1 MDNSAQNT
9 TGPAVAAQT
18 EIVQPSS
25 IPQAV
30 PAVSKDEQED
40 VATAQLKRL
49 AAKVE
54 STELPPDLKLT
65 LVERVKRLELIR
77 SSAGFLSPTYVVE
90 YDNANSY
97 INWVVG
103 LPWNLTSQDKLDL
116 NAAAQI
122 LNKNHYGLQPVKEK
136 ILDFMAAIILNA
148 KKPLNERNLHAPVL
162 CLVGLAGTGKTTLA
176 SSIAE
181 ALGRSFARIP
191 FGGMGSAQV
200 LRGQSRAFTDAEPGY
215 VVKKLV
221 AAKTK
226 NPVILLDELDRVSGE
241 ARADIMG
248 VLVELLDPGQ
258 NKAFSDHYI
267 DYPFDLTQ
275 VLFVAT
281 VNNTTNIATAVMD
294 RLELIQMPS
303 YTDEEKI
310 VIAKTHLFPKIF
322 KDTGLSQGQFSV
334 NEDVWPNIIRPLGY
348 DSGIRSLDRCIGDI
362 CRKVARMIVEGKAAS
377 VTLTNENLRI
387 FMPA

>member
-1 MDNSAQNT
+1 MT
-9 TGPAVAAQT
+9 
-18 EIVQPSS
+18 
-25 IPQAV
+25 
-30 PAVSKDEQED
+30 
-40 VATAQLKRL
+40 
-49 AAKVE
+49 
-54 STELPPDLKLT
+54 
-65 LVERVKRLELIR
+65 
-77 SSAGFLSPTYVVE
+77 
-90 YDNANSY
+90 
-97 INWVVG
+97 G
-103 LPWNLTSQDKLDL
+103 LPWNVTSQDKLDL
-116 NAAAQI
+116 NVAKEL
-122 LNKNHYGLQPVKEK
+122 LNKNHYGLQPVKDK

-181 ALGRSFARIP
+181 ALGRSFERIP

-215 VVKKLV
+215 VIKKLV
-221 AAKTK
+221 SAKTK
-226 NPVILLDELDRVSGE
+226 NPVILLDELDRVSAE

-267 DYPFDLTQ
+267 DYPFDLQQ

-322 KDTGLSQGQFSV
+322 KATGLTQGQFSV

-377 VTLTNENLRI
+377 VVLTNENLRI

>member
-1 MDNSAQNT
+1 MDNSQNSDAASAQPAVQSPQGVAPSPLQNT
-9 TGPAVAAQT
+9 NVAQQQLARLEEKVAKADLPADLHQT
-18 EIVQPSS
+18 LIERI
-25 IPQAV
+25 
-30 PAVSKDEQED
+30 E
-40 VATAQLKRL
+40 R
-49 AAKVE
+49 
-54 STELPPDLKLT
+54 LKL
-65 LVERVKRLELIR
+65 IQ
-77 SSAGFLSPTYVVE
+77 SSEGFLSPGYVVE
-90 YDNANSY
+90 YDNASSY
-97 INWVVG
+97 INWTTG
-103 LPWNLTSQDKLDL
+103 LPWNTISQDKLDL
-116 NAAAQI
+116 HAAKQI
-122 LNKNHYGLQPVKEK
+122 LDQNHYGLNSVKDK
-136 ILDFMAAIILNA
+136 ILDFLAAIILNS
-148 KKPLNERNLHAPVL
+148 KKPIEQRNLHAPVL

-176 SSIAE
+176 SSIAD
-181 ALGRSFARIP
+181 ALGRSFERIP
-191 FGGMGSAQV
+191 FGGMGNAQV
-200 LRGQSRAFTDAEPGY
+200 LRGQSRAFADAEPGY
-215 VVKKLV
+215 VIKKLFS
-221 AAKTK
+221 AKTK
-226 NPVILLDELDRVSGE
+226 NPVFLLDELDRVSAE

-322 KDTGLSQGQFSV
+322 KATGLSQGQFSV

-377 VTLTNENLRI
+377 VTLTNENLRV